1 MTKSTE
7 SSQYLYS
14 EEFYKMIEGYS
25 RNAADAILPLLLD
38 LFPNPSVVDI
48 GCGNGTW
55 LKGFQDRGVTDFLG
69 VDGSYVD
76 AKILKIPTTN
86 FQSAD
91 LSQPLSIDRKFDISM
106 TLEVGEHIPT
116 ESSDAFVDT
125 LTSLAPVVMF
135 SAAIP
140 HQGGDNHINEQWQ
153 DFWAAKFRARG
164 YIAIDYIRPQV
175 WGNENVAHWYSQ
187 NVVLYIHQ
195 DYWNAHPE
203 LQEKLEAYRVDDLVK
218 LRVVHPTMYLIQMN
232 YLHSFLNR
240 KPEDISLKEVLNLL
254 PQVTRATLSRK
265 LGLIA
270 EKSGTELG
278 DLSHAGVNFKL
289 SC

>member
-1 MTKSTE
+1 MTKPNESTG
-7 SSQYLYS
+7 YLYS

-25 RNAADAILPLLLD
+25 RNAADVILPLLLD

-76 AKILKIPTTN
+76 ANILKIPVN
-86 FQSAD
+86 HFLSAD
-91 LSQPLSIDRKFDISM
+91 LSKPLAIDRKFDISM

-116 ESSDAFVDT
+116 ESSDAFVET
-125 LTSLAPVVMF
+125 LTNLAPVVMF

-140 HQGGDNHINEQWQ
+140 HQGGDYHINEQWQ
-153 DFWAAKFRARG
+153 DFWAKKFQAKG
-164 YIAIDYIRPQV
+164 YIAIDYIRPKV
-175 WGNENVAHWYSQ
+175 WSNENVAHWYSQ

-203 LQEKLEAYRVDDLVK
+203 LQQKLQSYRVVDLVK
-218 LRVVHPTMYLIQMN
+218 LRVVHPTMYLIQTN
-232 YLHSFLNR
+232 YLQSLMNR
-240 KPEDISLKEVLNLL
+240 KPEDISLKEVIGLL
-254 PQVTRATLSRK
+254 PKVTGATLVRK
-265 LGLIA
+265 MGFSE
-270 EKSGTELG
+270 EKSSSSLG
-278 DLSHAGVNFKL
+278 DLSHAGAGSQL
-289 SC
+289 S